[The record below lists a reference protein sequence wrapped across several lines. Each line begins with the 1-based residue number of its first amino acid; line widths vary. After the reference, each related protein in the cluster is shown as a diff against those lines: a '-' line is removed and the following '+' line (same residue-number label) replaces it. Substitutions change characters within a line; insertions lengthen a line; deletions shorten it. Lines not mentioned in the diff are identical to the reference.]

1 MNQPVLLPI
10 TKLGYRRPEAAEFV
24 GVSPTTFD
32 RWVEEGKMPKA
43 RRIGGVVLWRAD
55 ELIEAFNRLT
65 GVEAGS
71 LDVPTSGW
79 SGRL

>member
-1 MNQPVLLPI
+1 MNQPVLIPI
-10 TKLGYRRPEAAEFV
+10 TKLGYRRPEAAAFV

-32 RWVEEGKMPKA
+32 AWVKGGRMPAPRK
-43 RRIGGVVLWRAD
+43 IGGVVLWRGD

-65 GVEAGS
+65 GVETGR
-71 LDVPTSGW
+71 LDNPGSGW